1 VTWVFI
7 FVAALLVGLAL
18 ATVTG
23 LLHDVTALIRHNP
36 MVSPRH
42 NAART
47 IPTRLLRCLSAW
59 LGAAGAAG
67 LAFHAWRP
75 FDSRGTAYSAAIAG
89 TLAVL
94 LLGIVLGRGY
104 QRERARTKAASQ
116 RRSRATVIRAI
127 PAGGYG
133 QIRLDRAGIIMA
145 AQAEDGRSIA
155 EGAAVEVLDT
165 ERTVVRVRPVQE

>member
-1 VTWVFI
+1 VTWVFL

-47 IPTRLLRCLSAW
+47 LPTRVLRCLAAW
-59 LGAAGAAG
+59 LGVAGAVG
-67 LAFHAWRP
+67 LVHQALRP
-75 FDSRGTAYSAAIAG
+75 FNHRAPLYTSAIAG
-89 TLAVL
+89 TVAAL
-94 LLGIVLGRGY
+94 LLLIVLGE
-104 QRERARTKAASQ
+104 REHRRRTVSEVASK
-116 RRSRATVIRAI
+116 RRSRATVIRPI

-145 AQAEDGRSIA
+145 AQAEDGRPIPV
-155 EGAAVEVLDT
+155 GTTVEVLDT
-165 ERTVVRVRPVQE
+165 ERSVVRVRPVQE